1 MHNYGCIGGIG
12 DCIIITKAPTGT
24 VGAKLTIFKITDL
37 RERVL
42 RKLLSMQ
49 TDLPEDRLR

>member
-1 MHNYGCIGGIG
+1 MHNYGCIGEVG

-37 RERVL
+37 WEQVL
-42 RKLLSMQ
+42 RKL
-49 TDLPEDRLR
+49 

>member
-1 MHNYGCIGGIG
+1 MHNYGCIGEVG

-37 RERVL
+37 REQVL
-42 RKLLSMQ
+42 RKPQSM
-49 TDLPEDRLR
+49 